1 MENEA
6 RASLRTRVSL
16 EIIFVVMIGEKK
28 QEKKVRCFSLTTMK
42 RNVRVTWDGGHFGK
56 KKSDHVQRIA
66 KIWKFR
72 GVDCKN

>member
-56 KKSDHVQRIA
+56 KKKVITCNALQ
-66 KIWKFR
+66 KF
-72 GVDCKN
+72 GSLGG